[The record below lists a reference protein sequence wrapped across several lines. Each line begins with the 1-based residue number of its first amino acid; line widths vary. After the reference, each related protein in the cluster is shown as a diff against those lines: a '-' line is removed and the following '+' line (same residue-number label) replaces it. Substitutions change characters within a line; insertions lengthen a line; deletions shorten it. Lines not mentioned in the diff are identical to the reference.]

1 MRPTEGISVLKKVRN
16 LYFPLMWADETATI
30 DEESANLY
38 KSKATIPLL
47 LLDIFSF
54 GFGLALGGFGIL
66 LSIIFFIWDYYS
78 SRKEKVDN
86 EKIK

>member
-54 GFGLALGGFGIL
+54 GFGLGLGGCGIL
-66 LSIIFFIWDYYS
+66 LCIIFFIWEYYFN
-78 SRKEKVDN
+78 KKNKADN

>member
-1 MRPTEGISVLKKVRN
+1 M
-16 LYFPLMWADETATI
+16 ATI

-47 LLDIFSF
+47 LLDIFSL
-54 GFGLALGGFGIL
+54 GFGLALGGSGI
-66 LSIIFFIWDYYS
+66 IVCVIFFIYDSHYR
-78 SRKEKVDN
+78 RKSKTDN

>member
-1 MRPTEGISVLKKVRN
+1 MENVRN
-16 LYFPLMWADETATI
+16 LYFPLMWADEMATI

-47 LLDIFSF
+47 LLDIFSL
-54 GFGLALGGFGIL
+54 GFGLALGGSGI
-66 LSIIFFIWDYYS
+66 IVCVIFFIYDHHYG
-78 SRKEKVDN
+78 RKIKTNN